1 MTASNGQRTEMSLEE
16 HLAVPYV
23 MSMESRQDA
32 DGNWIRHAAYPE
44 LPGVEAEGETPIEVI
59 DRLRCRGS
67 RCGGRPAAWT
77 PRARAGGGRPRG
89 PRGRGLR

>member
-1 MTASNGQRTEMSLEE
+1 MDAGKDERSEMSLEE

-44 LPGVEAEGETPIEVI
+44 LPGVEAEGETPIEAI
-59 DRLRCRGS
+59 DRLDEAREDYIREKLEHGEEVPVPRES
-67 RCGGRPAAWT
+67 LRQETGGVDT
-77 PRARAGGGRPRG
+77 
-89 PRGRGLR
+89 